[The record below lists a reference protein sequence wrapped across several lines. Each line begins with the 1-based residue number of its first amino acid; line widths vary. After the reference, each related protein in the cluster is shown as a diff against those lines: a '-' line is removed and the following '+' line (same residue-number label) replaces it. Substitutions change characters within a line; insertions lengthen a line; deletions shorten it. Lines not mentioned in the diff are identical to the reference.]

1 MLKNYCQL
9 R

>member
-1 MLKNYCQL
+1 MYCQL